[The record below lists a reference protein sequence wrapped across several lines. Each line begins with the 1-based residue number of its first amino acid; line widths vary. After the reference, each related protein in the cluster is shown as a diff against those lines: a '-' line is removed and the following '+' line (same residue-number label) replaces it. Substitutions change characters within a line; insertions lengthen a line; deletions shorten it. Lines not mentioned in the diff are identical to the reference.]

1 MLVFSTYLKKET
13 MKEVK
18 QFFSSQIKS
27 ICLLFTIVVGGFW
40 TLSSC
45 SPPCGEGD
53 PYGNLEE
60 CSVTA
65 DATASGG
72 SGGSSGGSN
81 LLTPEG
87 LTDSSRL
94 SVGGT
99 RNGYVLDNGS
109 VVTWG
114 DRQNIPDDFY
124 IVDNLTNVRQISGF
138 GINAGTAF
146 SCAVK
151 NDHTTVCWGENGYGQ
166 LGDGTTTDCGKS
178 ASATTAETACAVP
191 QFDDNSAQG
200 NINRVAVGSNFSL
213 WLDNKGKVYS
223 AGQCANGSLG
233 TGCTGNQATAVTVMT
248 GVKDIKVHQ
257 WSQIACAH
265 KIDNTLH
272 CWGENNANEITS
284 AHANDVETPLEIA
297 TNVAHFG
304 IFGASQSTPKGIIGI
319 VYDND
324 TISCTSGWFN
334 LSGATSTCQN
344 EYAGITNV
352 KQISG
357 DRNVSM
363 LVLDNGSTLAYGLN
377 QYGTMAHGSGNSP
390 QRNITAAGSIFAD
403 GTPANNVSYID
414 GGQHASGQSTI
425 LGILDNGSV
434 VGVGANDRYQLVP
447 KDRMSSTICA
457 WQNNAAAAITQN
469 LQECDRWAILPIGPS
484 GW

>member
-1 MLVFSTYLKKET
+1 

-27 ICLLFTIVVGGFW
+27 MCLLFTIVVGGIL

-45 SPPCGEGD
+45 SPPCGEANYLGTV
-53 PYGNLEE
+53 EE
-60 CSVTA
+60 CEVTA
-65 DATASGG
+65 DTTASGGG

-94 SVGGT
+94 SVGGIK
-99 RNGYVLDNGS
+99 NGYVLDNGS

-114 DRQNIPDDFY
+114 RGVYFPEDFY
-124 IVDNLTNVRQISGF
+124 TVDNLTNARQISVF
-138 GINAGTAF
+138 AMNNSSVVA
-146 SCAVK
+146 CAVK
-151 NDHTTVCWGENGYGQ
+151 NDHTTVCWGNNRYGELGNGGPT
-166 LGDGTTTDCGKS
+166 GGSASCGNS
-178 ASATTAETACAVP
+178 SSATTAETACAVP
-191 QFDDNSAQG
+191 IFDDNSAQG
-200 NINRVAVGSNFSL
+200 NINRVAVGYYFSL

-223 AGQCANGSLG
+223 AGKCENGVLG
-233 TGCTGNQATAVTVMT
+233 TGCTDNQTTAVTVMT
-248 GVKDIKVHQ
+248 GVKDIKVHPRN
-257 WSQIACAH
+257 QIACAH

-284 AHANDVETPLEIA
+284 AHANDIETPLEIA

-304 IFGASQSTPKGIIGI
+304 VFGASHSTPKGTIGF
-319 VYDND
+319 VYDNG
-324 TISCTSGWFN
+324 TISCTTGWFS
-334 LSGATSTCQN
+334 LSSTTSTCQD
-344 EYAGITNV
+344 EYSGITNV

-357 DRNVSM
+357 DRNVNM

-403 GTPANNVSYID
+403 GTPANNVSYIA
-414 GGQHASGQSTI
+414 GGSFDSGMSHI

-434 VGVGANDRYQLVP
+434 VGVGSNNYYQIVP
-447 KDRMSSTICA
+447 TNRMSSTICA
-457 WQNNAAAAITQN
+457 WQGAVAAITQDA
-469 LQECDRWAILPIGPS
+469 QKCDRWAILPIGPS